1 VSGPER
7 PRLVVASGNA
17 GKVREIVALLAD
29 LPVEACSL
37 AGWPPV
43 AFPEEGLDYA
53 DNAIAKA
60 RAVAEQL
67 GEAALADDS
76 GLEVEALDG
85 RPGPLS
91 ARYGG
96 PGLDDAGRVRRLLEE
111 LGDRPATERRARF
124 VCHAACATP
133 DGRIAVAEGV
143 CAGRILEAPRGE
155 GGFGYDPVFL
165 PDGHA
170 VSMAELPAAV
180 KDTISHRGRAIRRL
194 LPALRGL
201 LGLPGT
207 PGGDRG

>member
-1 VSGPER
+1 MSASDR

-29 LPVEACSL
+29 LPVEVRSL
-37 AGWPPV
+37 SGLPPV

-53 DNAIAKA
+53 ANAIAKA

-67 GEAALADDS
+67 GEVALADDS

-96 PGLDDAGRVRRLLEE
+96 PGLDDAARVARLLEE
-111 LGDRPATERRARF
+111 LGDRPAAERRARF

-133 DGRIAVAEGV
+133 DGRVEDAEGV
-143 CAGRILEAPRGE
+143 CPGRILEAPRGE

-180 KDTISHRGRAIRRL
+180 KDAISHRGRAIRRL
-194 LPALRGL
+194 LPALRAL
-201 LGLPGT
+201 LDRPAA
-207 PGGDRG
+207 PGGG